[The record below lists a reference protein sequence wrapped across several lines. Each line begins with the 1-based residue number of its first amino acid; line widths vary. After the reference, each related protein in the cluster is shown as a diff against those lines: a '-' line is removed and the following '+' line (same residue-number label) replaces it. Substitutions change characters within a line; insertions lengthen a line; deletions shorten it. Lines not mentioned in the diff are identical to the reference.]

1 MSDYKLT
8 VVIAVQHS
16 QENLPEIIR
25 MLNPVGHENVE
36 FIFCCTPADSETD
49 SLVAGFDNVSVLSV
63 ENNSL
68 IPVLW
73 GDGIKVA
80 QAEKVALSTAHCVPT
95 KNWVDTLLAVDMTTL
110 PAIGGIIENDSAA
123 SARDWA
129 IFFLRYVSFAP
140 PQQKKQIHEIAA
152 DNAVY
157 RTADIL
163 QHKDLLE
170 IGFWEPSFHARFR
183 KAGLSLELDP
193 EIKVVHKNH
202 YSSAQFFAQRL
213 AHGKEFGLER
223 AGKIS
228 TFKRRL
234 LILLSPLLPVIFLK
248 KIISA
253 VLQHGGYNAKLI
265 TAFPWLLLFLLAW
278 GLGEAKGYLAF
289 GRHVKND
296 K

>member
-1 MSDYKLT
+1 MSGYKLT
-8 VVIAVQHS
+8 VVIAVQHA

-25 MLNPVGHENVE
+25 RLNPAGHEDVE
-36 FIFCCTPADSETD
+36 FIFCSTVADPETD
-49 SLVAGFDNVSVLSV
+49 SLVAGFDNVRVLSV
-63 ENNSL
+63 NDDRL

-80 QAEKVALSTAHCVPT
+80 QAEKVALSTAHCVPAED
-95 KNWVDTLLAVDMTTL
+95 WVDSLLASDMTTL
-110 PAIGGIIENDSAA
+110 PAIGGTIENDSAA

-140 PQQKKQIHEIAA
+140 PQQKRQVNEVAA

-163 QHKDLLE
+163 QHDDLLK

-183 KAGLSLELDP
+183 KAGMSLELDP
-193 EIKVVHKNH
+193 AIKVVHKNR
-202 YSSAQFFAQRL
+202 YSSAQFFSQRL

-223 AGKIS
+223 AGQIS

-248 KIISA
+248 KIIST
-253 VLQHGGYNAKLI
+253 VLRHGGYNSKLVS
-265 TAFPWLLLFLLAW
+265 ALPWLLLFLLAW
-278 GLGEAKGYLAF
+278 GLGEAKGYIVF
-289 GRHVKND
+289 GRQSNE
-296 K
+296 

>member
-1 MSDYKLT
+1 MSDYQLT
-8 VVIAVQHS
+8 VVIAVQHA
-16 QENLPEIIR
+16 QENLPEI
-25 MLNPVGHENVE
+25 MQKLNPVDHEDVE
-36 FIFCCTPADSETD
+36 FIFCSTPADPETD

-63 ENNSL
+63 NDNRL

-95 KNWVDTLLAVDMTTL
+95 TDWVDSLLATDMITL
-110 PAIGGIIENDSAA
+110 PAIGGIIENDSTA

-129 IFFLRYVSFAP
+129 IFFLRYISFAP
-140 PQQKKQIHEIAA
+140 PQQKRQIHEIAA
-152 DNAVY
+152 DNAIY

-163 QHKDLLE
+163 QHPDLLE

-183 KAGLSLELDP
+183 QAGKSLELDP
-193 EIKVVHKNH
+193 EIKVIHKNQ

-223 AGKIS
+223 AGNIPS
-228 TFKRRL
+228 FKRRL
-234 LILLSPLLPVIFLK
+234 LIVLSPLLPAIFLK

-253 VLQHGGYNAKLI
+253 VLKHGGYNSKLL
-265 TAFPWLLLFLLAW
+265 TALPWLLFFLLAW

-289 GRHVKND
+289 GRQCN
-296 K
+296 